1 MCGIGGFF
9 ISPNSTLL
17 TKEEDISKL
26 RTLTIEMLKEL
37 QTHGKIAAGAA
48 IVSDGGI
55 RVFKQPVV
63 AGDLVKMPL
72 FIDFLSEY
80 LDNTTISVM
89 VHTRLPTCGDKENN
103 DNNHPVIHGDVVG
116 VHNGHIGNHEDLFDK
131 LKVKRIGEVDSEAIF
146 ALLNLAWAHEIKGA
160 YPVRDVDYTD
170 AVVKS
175 LPSVTGSY
183 AFAAV
188 NARIPGRLA
197 LAREGSPCIIVKSL
211 WKKPEKIV
219 TFSTTLKASE
229 DAGKTAGLWDKV
241 AVKDYDSVSDKH
253 MLHIRTD
260 HKGEID
266 LGERKIGG

>member
-9 ISPNSTLL
+9 ISPKSTLL

-26 RTLTIEMLKEL
+26 RTLTIEMLKKLE
-37 QTHGKIAAGAA
+37 THGKMAAGAA
-48 IVSDGGI
+48 IVSDDGV

-72 FIDFLSEY
+72 FTDFLSKY
-80 LDNTTISVM
+80 LDSTTISVL

-116 VHNGHIGNHEDLFDK
+116 VHNGHISNHEDLFDK

-146 ALLNLAWAHEIKGA
+146 ALLNLAWAHEIKGMT
-160 YPVRDVDYTD
+160 PLRDIDYTD

-175 LPSVTGSY
+175 LPSVIGSY

-188 NARIPGRLA
+188 NARIPGRLT
-197 LAREGSPCIIVKSL
+197 LVRETNPCTIVKSL
-211 WKKPEKIV
+211 WKEPEKMI
-219 TFSTTLKASE
+219 TFATTLKASE
-229 DAGKTAGLWDKV
+229 DAGKAAGLWDKV
-241 AVKDYDSVSDKH
+241 LLKDYDSVTDKH
-253 MLHIRTD
+253 MLHVRID
-260 HKGEID
+260 HKGDIE